1 MCPGE
6 NDCGRECN
14 VAYFLRQLL
23 TFSGRSAS
31 IRARGGTIIA
41 IGSVRGQC
49 CVSVCQDFSK
59 SQSGDT
65 GTSTRL
71 VLIATSNN
79 GQFSG
84 SSVRWCDYLQY
95 MQHSTQ
101 VSIIRIRKTLHM
113 HMVFGSPP
121 LPQSLPLLV
130 ASTANLCCLGTMHFC
145 LHRNN

>member
-1 MCPGE
+1 M
-6 NDCGRECN
+6 
-14 VAYFLRQLL
+14 AYFLRQLL

-65 GTSTRL
+65 RL

-84 SSVRWCDYLQY
+84 SSVRWCDY
-95 MQHSTQ
+95 
-101 VSIIRIRKTLHM
+101 
-113 HMVFGSPP
+113 
-121 LPQSLPLLV
+121 
-130 ASTANLCCLGTMHFC
+130 
-145 LHRNN
+145 